1 MFAFGCNSTL
11 IRQHP
16 TITTTPIQTKLPS
29 TDVAHRNNGQKGRR
43 NHEDPFFTT
52 PRQHFA
58 LRRPFKMESVVSICV
73 TAARGRSDKS
83 SIWLLEENLTL
94 SYFCSIWIAYHDD
107 RERMA
112 AIPLFSRLSIFFSP
126 VYDVFSEPTLSAS
139 KENID
144 DAVFVSP
151 VTKSMNAKTRMQM
164 EFAVLEFAVTP
175 KRSNRYCLRR
185 LI

>member
-1 MFAFGCNSTL
+1 MVARREL
-11 IRQHP
+11 D
-16 TITTTPIQTKLPS
+16 TKLFLLHLNRLP
-29 TDVAHRNNGQKGRR
+29 RR
-43 NHEDPFFTT
+43 QRADGCDSLVFPF
-52 PRQHFA
+52 
-58 LRRPFKMESVVSICV
+58 I
-73 TAARGRSDKS
+73 
-83 SIWLLEENLTL
+83 N
-94 SYFCSIWIAYHDD
+94 
-107 RERMA
+107 
-112 AIPLFSRLSIFFSP
+112 FFSP